1 MMKTSTIISFFICF
15 MFFPLNPIQGQILK
29 KLKNKVQQAAEE
41 SVLNKLG
48 EKVGQETDKQMDSL
62 LNIDPDYESQTS
74 ENLGK
79 LLSGSSIPVADQ
91 YSFDTRVVYD
101 LETIHKKEKTLME
114 NTFWLSKDAQY
125 FGSEI
130 KMKETNQNNELTE
143 IFTILDEDHQAILI
157 FMEEQKIVQT
167 MSMQSI
173 SDLELNE
180 AQINGTIDI
189 KRTGKTKN
197 ILGYACEEFVSVTPD
212 AKTSMWIT
220 QELELF
226 KKNMFYNLNKSL
238 GGNKINV
245 PNEAKG
251 MMMEMT
257 VEGLNKNTMGDV
269 TKMTVKQ
276 IDHQD
281 KTIVL
286 KNYQRMNFGNLMN
299 R

>member
-1 MMKTSTIISFFICF
+1 MKKTTIISFFICF
-15 MFFPLNPIQGQILK
+15 TLFPLYPVQGQILK
-29 KLKNKVQQAAEE
+29 KLKDKVQQAAEE

-79 LLSGSSIPVADQ
+79 LLSGSSVPVADQ

-130 KMKETNQNNELTE
+130 KMKETEQNNELTE
-143 IFTILDEDHQAILI
+143 IFTILDEAHQAILI
-157 FMEEQKIVQT
+157 IMEEQKIVQT
-167 MSMQSI
+167 MSMQAI
-173 SDLELNE
+173 SDLEQNE
-180 AQINGTIDI
+180 AQINNAIDI
-189 KRTGKTKN
+189 KRTGKTKR
-197 ILGYACEEFVSVTPD
+197 ILGYACEEFISVTPD
-212 AKTSMWIT
+212 ARTSMWIT

-238 GGNKINV
+238 GGNKINI
-245 PNEAKG
+245 PDEAKG

-257 VEGLNKNTMGDV
+257 VESLSQNTQGDI
-269 TKMTVKQ
+269 TKMTVRQ
-276 IDHQD
+276 IDKEG
-281 KTIVL
+281 KTITL
-286 KNYQRMNFGNLMN
+286 KNYQRMNLGNLMN

>member
-1 MMKTSTIISFFICF
+1 MKTTTFFSLIVCF
-15 MFFPLNPIQGQILK
+15 ILIPLNPVQGQILK

-101 LETIHKKEKTLME
+101 LETIHKEEKTVME

-130 KMKETNQNNELTE
+130 KMKETKKMDELPA
-143 IFTILDEDHQAILI
+143 IFTILDEDHEAILI
-157 FMEEQKIVQT
+157 FIEEQKIVQT

-173 SDLELNE
+173 SDLVQDETLTD
-180 AQINGTIDI
+180 GKIDI
-189 KRTGKTKN
+189 EKTGNKKA
-197 ILGYACEEFVSVTPD
+197 ILGYDCEEFVSVTPD
-212 AKTSMWIT
+212 ARTSMWIT

-238 GGNKINV
+238 GGNKINI
-245 PNEAKG
+245 PEKAKG

-257 VEGLNKNTMGDV
+257 VEGLSKNTQGDI

-276 IDHQD
+276 IDKQD
-281 KTIVL
+281 KTITL
-286 KNYQRMNFGNLMN
+286 KNYQRMNLGNLMN
-299 R
+299 H